1 MFEAVIGELKGFEV
15 SGLARAELCDVTAGI
30 GRVRGALD
38 ALEVGVAAAVD
49 GLADDGADSESMM
62 RNHGRVSKREASR
75 RKRRARGLANMPNTR
90 NKLSDGE
97 ISAEHADALAKAAE
111 ATSEAEVDNDDMLLA
126 NAGNR
131 PADMA
136 GRDIADWTRR
146 HQGDADRADRHR
158 RHRKARSLKIFDGD
172 DDMTVAHCRTDKV
185 TGEQLRARIDA
196 IANQLYRQD
205 GGRDGHNGVNPRT
218 WEQLRHDALMIQ
230 LGIDT
235 TASRRPGSND
245 RTETSTAETQSELD
259 GVFKPSG
266 SVRNQIVVVADAA
279 ALLGD
284 PAARIDIPGVG
295 PVPLNVLE
303 RLGCD
308 ADIYGHIFG
317 TDGVSLWHGR
327 ASRTVSPQ
335 QWRTLIARDRGC
347 VLCAAAPAYCQAHH
361 IIPWLHRG
369 PTDIENLVLLCT
381 RHHHELHNHN
391 QTLTQHPDKTWHTRT
406 RAGPKV
412 AV

>member
-1 MFEAVIGELKGFEV
+1 
-15 SGLARAELCDVTAGI
+15 
-30 GRVRGALD
+30 
-38 ALEVGVAAAVD
+38 
-49 GLADDGADSESMM
+49 
-62 RNHGRVSKREASR
+62 VSKREATR
-75 RKRRARGLANMPNTR
+75 RKRRAKQLANMPNTR

-146 HQGDADRADRHR
+146 HQRDADRATKQKRCWDR
-158 RHRKARSLKIFDGD
+158 RSFTIFDGD
-172 DDMTVAHCRTDKV
+172 DDMCVAHCRTDKV

-205 GGRDGHNGVNPRT
+205 GGRDGHNGVKPRT
-218 WEQLRHDALMIQ
+218 WEQLRHDALMI
-230 LGIDT
+230 LTGVTPGPET
-235 TASRRPGSND
+235 TSGTEPGS
-245 RTETSTAETQSELD
+245 
-259 GVFKPSG
+259 GGPKSG

-284 PAARIDIPGVG
+284 GAASIDIPGVG
-295 PVPLNVLE
+295 PVPMNVLE

-327 ASRTVSPQ
+327 TSRTVSPQ

-391 QTLTQHPDKTWHTRT
+391 QTLTHTTNGWHTRT
-406 RAGPKV
+406 RAGPHHQTT
-412 AV
+412 AA